1 MTFVLFV
8 HRHQRKTDMD
18 PYERLVAI
26 NEALEEAM
34 KPVSDS
40 RMGADPKDPSMRKRL
55 KMGEKQHADTKM
67 MGAVKTMATGQDM
80 TYRGQESP
88 DPEGRGAE
96 RVAATRVASRLQDTA
111 RALKKRGGII
121 GGTKTGRRLAIVGKR
136 VASRLGLTP
145 KADKAAKKLALN
157 RRINKRG
164 EIRKDIGYDYYRPS
178 AKVF

>member
-1 MTFVLFV
+1 
-8 HRHQRKTDMD
+8 MD

-26 NEALEEAM
+26 NEALEEAI
-34 KPVSDS
+34 KPNTDTT
-40 RMGADPKDPSMRKRL
+40 MGKPSQDPSMRKAM
-55 KMGEKQHADTKM
+55 KQIEKQHADTVM
-67 MGAVKTMATGQDM
+67 MGAMKTMATGKDM
-80 TYRGQESP
+80 TYNPIGQLRDMTAS
-88 DPEGRGAE
+88 GRAYSAKK
-96 RVAATRVASRLQDTA
+96 VAATATQSEVGDTA

-164 EIRKDIGYDYYRPS
+164 EIRKGIGYDFYRPS